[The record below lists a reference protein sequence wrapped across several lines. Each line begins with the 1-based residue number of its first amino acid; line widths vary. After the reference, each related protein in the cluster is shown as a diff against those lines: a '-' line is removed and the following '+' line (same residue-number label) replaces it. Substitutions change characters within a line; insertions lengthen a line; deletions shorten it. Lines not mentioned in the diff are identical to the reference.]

1 MDQIKIGQFIAERR
15 KLKNLTQLEL
25 AEKLHITDR
34 AVSKWEN
41 GRAMPDSAIMIDLC
55 KELEISVN
63 ELLCGEVLKMKE
75 NEKKAEENLIELK
88 RQKEE
93 ADKRLL
99 NMEIVLIVFSI
110 LFLVAMTLIASYL
123 TMPDWLR
130 IVIISFAVI
139 IIIPIFIV
147 SLKIEQVAGYY
158 ECQHCHHKYVPTYSQ
173 VNWAMH
179 MGRTRYMKCPK
190 CGKKS
195 WQKKVLK

>member
-63 ELLCGEVLKMKE
+63 ELLCGEVLKMEE

-158 ECQHCHHKYVPTYSQ
+158 ECAKCHHKYVPTFKQ
-173 VNWAMH
+173 VNVSMH

>member
-41 GRAMPDSAIMIDLC
+41 GRAMPDSSIMIDLC
-55 KELEISVN
+55 KILEINVN
-63 ELLCGEVLKMKE
+63 ELLTGEMIDMKE
-75 NEKKAEENLIELK
+75 YDKQAEENLIELK
-88 RQKEE
+88 KQKEE

-99 NMEIVLIVFSI
+99 AAEIVIGCLGIVFLLSLSI
-110 LFLVAMTLIASYL
+110 IASFVE
-123 TMPDWLR
+123 MPDWLR
-130 IVIISFAVI
+130 IVLICVGAAVALVAFLFA
-139 IIIPIFIV
+139 
-147 SLKIEQVAGYY
+147 LKIEQVAGYY

>member
-55 KELEISVN
+55 KQLEISVN
-63 ELLCGEVLKMKE
+63 ELLCGEVLKMEE

-99 NMEIVLIVFSI
+99 NMEIVLIVFSV
-110 LFLVAMTLIASYL
+110 LFLVAMVLIASYL

-158 ECQHCHHKYVPTYSQ
+158 ECAKCHHKYVPTFKQ
-173 VNWAMH
+173 VNVSMH
-179 MGRTRYMKCPK
+179 MGRTRYMKCPN